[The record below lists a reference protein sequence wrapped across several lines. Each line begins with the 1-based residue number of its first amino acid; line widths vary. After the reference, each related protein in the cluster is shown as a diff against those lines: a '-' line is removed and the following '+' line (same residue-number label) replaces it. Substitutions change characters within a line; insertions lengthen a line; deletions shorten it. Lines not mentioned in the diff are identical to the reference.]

1 MTQYLGKL
9 HQEICTT
16 STSSANQ
23 SILITG
29 VSGSG
34 KTCRMQQM
42 ELEAVCNGQT
52 IIVMDTNHNHDPEQ
66 IYTPIRSEYEAFANR
81 ISALRDGIDI
91 HLFSSNEQTCTPDF
105 MKINS
110 ITQMISRSANLGVN
124 QTKLLRNAVSNA
136 FHNYTSGTNEL
147 QSIGSKLKS
156 LSTSGENLY
165 ERLWML
171 FECNVIRTSQC
182 KIQSQRINILDF
194 SDLDENTQKI
204 VLEIVLSCL
213 WKKQIENG
221 LPICNVVLDEFQ
233 RLYLGSSSLV
243 RQLLREGRKFG
254 INLILATQSL
264 SIFPRET
271 VSMLDQ
277 AGTKLFFQPAQTDL
291 HRISKSLAQ
300 IYGGNWEQ
308 PLAQLCRGES
318 IADGILQ
325 VGNSTIRRPLKLA

>member
-1 MTQYLGKL
+1 MELYLGNL
-9 HQEICTT
+9 HDKKCTT
-16 STSSANQ
+16 SNSATNQ
-23 SILITG
+23 SILLTG
-29 VSGSG
+29 ISGSG
-34 KTCRMQQM
+34 KTCRMQRI
-42 ELEAVCNGQT
+42 ELETVRNGQT
-52 IIVMDTNHNHDPEQ
+52 IIVMDTNHSHDSEQ

-147 QSIGSKLKS
+147 QSIGFKLKN

-204 VLEIVLSCL
+204 VLEIILSCL
-213 WKKQIENG
+213 WKKRIEND
-221 LPICNVVLDEFQ
+221 LPVCNIVLDEFQ

-254 INLILATQSL
+254 MNLILATQSL
-264 SIFPRET
+264 SIFSKDT
-271 VSMLDQ
+271 ASMLEQ
-277 AGTKLFFQPAQTDL
+277 AGTKLYFPPAQMDL
-291 HRISKSLAQ
+291 QRIAKSLHHIHGGDWHQSLAQ
-300 IYGGNWEQ
+300 
-308 PLAQLCRGES
+308 LRRGECV
-318 IADGILQ
+318 ADGILQ
-325 VGNSTIRRPLKLA
+325 VGEATISRPLILT

>member
-16 STSSANQ
+16 STSSANH

-52 IIVMDTNHNHDPEQ
+52 IIVIDTSHSHDPEQ
-66 IYTPIRSEYEAFANR
+66 IYPPIHSDYENYTNR
-81 ISALRDGIDI
+81 ISAIRDGIDL
-91 HLFSSNEQTCTPDF
+91 HLFSSKEQHPSLESL
-105 MKINS
+105 KIKR
-110 ITQMISRSANLGVN
+110 ITQAISRSAKLVAN
-124 QTKLLRNAVSNA
+124 QTKLLRQAIKNA
-136 FHNYTSGTNEL
+136 FSNCTPTSSEL
-147 QSIGSKLKS
+147 QTISSQLKE
-156 LSTSGENLY
+156 LGTPGENLC
-165 ERLWML
+165 ERLWTI
-171 FECNVIRTSQC
+171 FETNVIRESPHH
-182 KIQSQRINILDF
+182 IQSHKINILDL
-194 SDLDENTQKI
+194 SDLDETTQK
-204 VLEIVLSCL
+204 VLIELVIFNL
-213 WKKQIENG
+213 WDQRIQNN
-221 LPICNVVLDEFQ
+221 LPICSIVLDEFQ
-233 RLYLGSSSLV
+233 RLYLGSASFV

-254 INLILATQSL
+254 FNLILATQSL

-291 HRISKSLAQ
+291 RRISKSLAQ

-308 PLAQLCRGES
+308 PLAQLRRGES

-325 VGNSTIRRPLKLA
+325 VDNSTIRRPLKLT